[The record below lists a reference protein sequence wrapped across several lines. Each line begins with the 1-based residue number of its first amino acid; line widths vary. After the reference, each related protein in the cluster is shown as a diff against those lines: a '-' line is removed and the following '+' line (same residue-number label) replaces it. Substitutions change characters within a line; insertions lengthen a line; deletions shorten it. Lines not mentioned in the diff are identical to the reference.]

1 MLITAGRDGYDFDAL
16 YDDGKAPNKHKKI
29 MVNFMEDNADS
40 EIYSNELKK
49 QAGFGKDGEK
59 GFDGAITNLMMQ
71 TYLCNCD
78 FKKRVNKRGICLL
91 YTSPSPRD

>member
-1 MLITAGRDGYDFDAL
+1 
-16 YDDGKAPNKHKKI
+16 

-59 GFDGAITNLMMQ
+59 GFDNESYHADISVQLR
-71 TYLCNCD
+71 
-78 FKKRVNKRGICLL
+78 F
-91 YTSPSPRD
+91 

>member
-1 MLITAGRDGYDFDAL
+1 
-16 YDDGKAPNKHKKI
+16 

-78 FKKRVNKRGICLL
+78 LDMHEMYPEATDKQIRKILK
-91 YTSPSPRD
+91 